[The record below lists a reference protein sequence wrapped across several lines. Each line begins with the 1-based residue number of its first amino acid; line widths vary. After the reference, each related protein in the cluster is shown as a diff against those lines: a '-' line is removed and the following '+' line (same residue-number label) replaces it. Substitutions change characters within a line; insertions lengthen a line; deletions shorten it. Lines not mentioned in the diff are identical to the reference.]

1 MHTER
6 GRDLTEVRKVV
17 VVEVLPSLL
26 LWYHPM
32 AQAKGAAKDLDLY
45 PCIEC
50 SVTLFYPMLHTCS
63 HAPPMVTHSFH
74 QNWTTKHWFGNCM
87 HSVYLCMK
95 IRFAE

>member
-1 MHTER
+1 M
-6 GRDLTEVRKVV
+6 

-50 SVTLFYPMLHTCS
+50 SVTLFYPMLHTIVEQMVPSKLCHLLALGTTYQQDDKCLGPPTEEAHAGCS
-63 HAPPMVTHSFH
+63 ELPSH
-74 QNWTTKHWFGNCM
+74 
-87 HSVYLCMK
+87 
-95 IRFAE
+95 